1 MAHGFVGFV
10 GFIFLILV
18 LAAVGSRL
26 LGVRL
31 SLRRA
36 LLTGFPSLVA
46 GFVLGYL
53 VNRRHPGQVT
63 PLVVVA
69 SVVAM
74 MLLTVLAE
82 LLARPGRRGRRGG
95 PPRPLRALRR
105 ITRSVRRYGQLARIA
120 ARHGLAG
127 FFGGRRA
134 EADAPGQLAR
144 RLRLALEQSGPIFV
158 KLGQV
163 LSTRTDLLPAPVT
176 NELGRLQDRVSPAPW
191 PQIQESLEQELGT
204 SLGDVFDEVD
214 REPLASASLAQAHAA
229 CRRGGHP
236 VILKVQ
242 RPGIADLV
250 ERDLDMIRRL
260 TRRLE
265 SRAEWARN
273 YRVADLGRGFADA
286 LAEELDFRVE
296 ARNIAAVAAVA
307 PAGATVLIPTVHA
320 DISSRRLLVLDRFDG
335 VSIREAGPR
344 LDELGADRQ
353 DLARELLAC
362 LLNQI
367 LVQGTFH
374 ADPHPGNVLVLRTGQ
389 LALIDFGSV
398 GRLDIRQQAALRR
411 LLTAVAQRD
420 PAELYEAVTELAVTP
435 VQDEEQLEQTLAAF
449 MTQHLGHGMN
459 ADPALIR
466 SLLAV
471 LAQGGI
477 AFPPVI
483 GGVFRALITL
493 DGTLRVLAPGFD
505 TAAESQAVARQL
517 AGEQLAPQSLRDAAA
532 GELVTLLPM
541 LRKLPRR
548 ADRISAALAAGR
560 LTSNL
565 RLFSDPRDVSV
576 ITALVNRA
584 VLGLVGSALGVMSV
598 LMLLGRGGPAVAR
611 GVTVLQLFGYIGLFL
626 SVTLILR
633 VVLEVINPGR

>member
-120 ARHGLAG
+120 TRHGLAG

-134 EADAPGQLAR
+134 EAGAPGQLAR

-296 ARNIAAVAAVA
+296 ARNIAAVAAAA

>member
-134 EADAPGQLAR
+134 EAGAPGQLAR

-296 ARNIAAVAAVA
+296 ARNIAAVAAAA